1 MWDSAQ
7 KRLSAPSQLV
17 WRKHVLIDSI
27 KKLLDYPFEWV
38 LAGHGDRTHLSS
50 HDMRAQLQ
58 ALVERR
64 KATRA

>member
-1 MWDSAQ
+1 
-7 KRLSAPSQLV
+7 V